1 MTATADPNALKAI
14 GASMRRI
21 RALVRRYLYL
31 LVGSIPRMLELA
43 YWPTLQIVIWGFISK
58 HFMTQSSWLADA
70 AGALLG
76 AVLLWDIL
84 FRGQLG
90 YSVSFM
96 EELWARNLGQLFV
109 SPLRPYEMVIALTII
124 SVIRTLI
131 GVGPAALLA
140 IPLYGFSLFDLGLP
154 LVAFFANLIVTGWA
168 LGLFV
173 TALLLR
179 VGLGGESVAWMA
191 MFLIAPISAVYYPVS
206 TLPDWLQ
213 VVAWSLPPAYVFEGM
228 RAIMFDHVV
237 RFDLLVQA
245 AALNA
250 VYMIGGGLAFLVSFR
265 MARIRGSLHQAGE

>member
-1 MTATADPNALKAI
+1 MTTTAHAGVLRAV
-14 GASMRRI
+14 GASVRRI
-21 RALVRRYLYL
+21 LALVQRYLYL
-31 LVGSIPRMLELA
+31 LVGSVPRMLELA

-76 AVLLWDIL
+76 AVLLWDVL

-96 EELWARNLGQLFV
+96 EELWSRNLGQLFI

-124 SVIRTLI
+124 SVVRTLI
-131 GVGPAALLA
+131 GVGPAALIA

-154 LVAFFANLIVTGWA
+154 LVAFFANLIITGWA

-213 VVAWSLPPAYVFEGM
+213 AVAWSLPPAYVFEGM
-228 RAIMFDHVV
+228 RAIMFESVV
-237 RFDLLVQA
+237 RFDLLAQA
-245 AALNA
+245 AALNLA
-250 VYMIGGGLAFLVSFR
+250 YLIGGAIAFLYSFR
-265 MARIRGSLHQAGE
+265 MARIQGSLHQAGE

>member
-1 MTATADPNALKAI
+1 MTTLVEASAWKAI
-14 GASMRRI
+14 GASARRI

-31 LVGSIPRMLELA
+31 LIGSIPRMLELA

-76 AVLLWDIL
+76 AVLLWDVL

-131 GVGPAALLA
+131 GVGPAAFLA

-154 LVAFFANLIVTGWA
+154 LVAFFANLIITGWA

-228 RAIMFDHVV
+228 RSIMFDHVV
-237 RFDLLVQA
+237 RFDLLAQA
-245 AALNA
+245 AALNLA
-250 VYMIGGGLAFLVSFR
+250 YLIGGAIAFLVSFR
-265 MARIRGSLHQAGE
+265 MARIRGSLHQTGE

>member
-245 AALNA
+245 AALNV